1 MHGCTSVSVR
11 VHARMRS
18 RPQVLDLLARLNS
31 EYEAGEDDDDEEEEA
46 EAAPDDD
53 DDNEEEGGGEG
64 DAEQGP

>member
-31 EYEAGEDDDDEEEEA
+31 EYEADEDEGEEEDE

-53 DDNEEEGGGEG
+53 DDDEGGGEG